1 MYTATIELYKSKINN
16 MSNYINQAKS
26 AVGDFCVD
34 LSALKSKVLGINS
47 SVCDSVVTSI
57 STSSQTQE
65 QQIAGLE
72 ATQREVDEFINL
84 TVNRD
89 NSASSEISRSKKDFY
104 KQYSYLKPDCEKTDW
119 EKFCE
124 GLKKVGQWCKDHWKE
139 IVLVIEIVAAVV
151 CLCVPGLQ
159 GIGTGILIGALKGAL
174 TGGLIGGI
182 TSMLTGGSFLEG
194 FAQGA
199 LDGAIMGGALGGV
212 GGIAGKFIT
221 CGSKLGNAIQTTSKI
236 SGAISNSM
244 DGFDMVS
251 LGLGMVD
258 PNNPITELN
267 NKMHQSDVYNNFQMG
282 VSLLSAFSGAAA
294 DNMACFIAGTLVL
307 TTAGLLAIEKLNPG
321 DKVISTDPDT
331 LETSEK
337 TVLETYIRKVDRL
350 VHLVIN
356 GEEIVTTDNHPFYV
370 QDRGFIEAGRL
381 LVDDKLVSV
390 NGDDLFVEYVKTEEL
405 DTLIDVHNF
414 QVEDFHT
421 YFVGNLL
428 AWVHNKTCPPH
439 MNEDGTLKPNQEY
452 KAGENGYTYK
462 TDANGNISSAHA
474 DELKFKTHD
483 GRLNHNSNT
492 AGKLPGDDAGHLFAD
507 QFGGSPELD
516 NLVSQKSGLNR
527 GIKGNP
533 KTYRNMEKQWST
545 ALKNGQKVTDIDINL
560 SYKNGSSRPSAFD
573 VSYKIDGKLFNRHFK
588 N

>member
-1 MYTATIELYKSKINN
+1 MATIELYKSKINN

-307 TTAGLLAIEKLNPG
+307 TTTGLLAIEKLNPG

-527 GIKGNP
+527 GIKGNS

-560 SYKNGSSRPSAFD
+560 SYKNGSSRSSAFD

>member
-1 MYTATIELYKSKINN
+1 MATIELYKSKINN

-307 TTAGLLAIEKLNPG
+307 TTTGLLAIEKLNPG

-428 AWVHNKTCPPH
+428 VWVHNKTCPPH

>member
-1 MYTATIELYKSKINN
+1 MATIELYKSKINN

-72 ATQREVDEFINL
+72 ATQREVDEFITL

-89 NSASSEISRSKKDFY
+89 NSASSEISRAKKDFY

-139 IVLVIEIVAAVV
+139 IVLVIEIVVAVV

-159 GIGTGILIGALKGAL
+159 GIGTGILIGAIKGAL

-221 CGSKLGNAIQTTSKI
+221 CGSKLGNAIQTTAKI
-236 SGAISNSM
+236 SGAMSKTM

-251 LGLGMVD
+251 LGLGMID

-267 NKMHQSDVYNNFQMG
+267 NKMHQSDVYNKFQMG
-282 VSLLSAFSGAAA
+282 VSLVSAFSGAASE
-294 DNMACFIAGTLVL
+294 NMACFVAGTLIL
-307 TTAGLLAIEKLNPG
+307 TTAGLLAIDKIKAG

-356 GEEIVTTDNHPFYV
+356 GEEVITTDNHPFFV
-370 QDRGFIEAGRL
+370 QGRGFIEAGSL
-381 LVDDKLVSV
+381 LVGDKLVSV
-390 NGDDLFVEYVKTEEL
+390 NGDDLFVEKHQIEEF
-405 DTLIDVHNF
+405 DDPVDVYNF
-414 QVEDFHT
+414 QVEDTHT
-421 YFVGNLL
+421 YFIGSFGV
-428 AWVHNKTCPPH
+428 WVHNAECVVHP
-439 MNEDGTLKPNQEY
+439 DGEIEITDWEGYPEGAPKP
-452 KAGENGYTYK
+452 
-462 TDANGNISSAHA
+462 
-474 DELKFKTHD
+474 
-483 GRLNHNSNT
+483 
-492 AGKLPGDDAGHLFAD
+492 
-507 QFGGSPELD
+507 
-516 NLVSQKSGLNR
+516 
-527 GIKGNP
+527 
-533 KTYRNMEKQWST
+533 
-545 ALKNGQKVTDIDINL
+545 
-560 SYKNGSSRPSAFD
+560 
-573 VSYKIDGKLFNRHFK
+573 DGKLKLLEGDDYDAARKQADAANRKYHRQHPECRGKDIHEIHPVKFSGSPTDVNNK
-588 N
+588 IPLSRSEHTPYTNFWEDIKHQALKQR

>member
-1 MYTATIELYKSKINN
+1 MATIELYKSKINN

-72 ATQREVDEFINL
+72 ATQREVDEFIKL

-89 NSASSEISRSKKDFY
+89 NSASSEISRAKKDFY

-124 GLKKVGQWCKDHWKE
+124 GLKKVGQWCKEHWKE
-139 IVLVIEIVAAVV
+139 IVLVIEIVVAVV

-221 CGSKLGNAIQTTSKI
+221 CGSKLGNAIQTTAKI
-236 SGAISNSM
+236 SGAMSKTM

-251 LGLGMVD
+251 LGLGMID

-267 NKMHQSDVYNNFQMG
+267 NKMHQSDVYNKFQMG
-282 VSLLSAFSGAAA
+282 VSMVSAFSGAASE
-294 DNMACFIAGTLVL
+294 NMACFVAGTLVL
-307 TTAGLLAIEKLNPG
+307 TVTGMLAIEKLKAG

-331 LETSEK
+331 LETREK
-337 TVLETYIRKVDRL
+337 TVLETYTRKIDRL

-370 QDRGFIEAGRL
+370 QGRGFIEAGRL
-381 LVDDKLVSV
+381 LVGDKLVSV
-390 NGDDLFVEYVKTEEL
+390 NGDDLSIEKYKL
-405 DTLIDVHNF
+405 DKLNTPAKVFNF
-414 QVEDFHT
+414 QVEDTHT
-421 YFVGNLL
+421 YFVGLCGV
-428 AWVHNKTCPPH
+428 WVHNAECTKQQVMDENRQSGRQAQEERHNELLKTHPETQQEITIRPYDDSGNLVDYNVRVDEINNDFF
-439 MNEDGTLKPNQEY
+439 NEVKASETAPYTKNQQKGYELLQRNGGEIRGAGKPGFEGGTKLGPTP
-452 KAGENGYTYK
+452 GYTTRSGK
-462 TDANGNISSAHA
+462 TVPLSQDMAIHG
-474 DELKFKTHD
+474 
-483 GRLNHNSNT
+483 G
-492 AGKLPGDDAGHLFAD
+492 GK
-507 QFGGSPELD
+507 
-516 NLVSQKSGLNR
+516 
-527 GIKGNP
+527 
-533 KTYRNMEKQWST
+533 
-545 ALKNGQKVTDIDINL
+545 
-560 SYKNGSSRPSAFD
+560 
-573 VSYKIDGKLFNRHFK
+573 
-588 N
+588 

>member
-1 MYTATIELYKSKINN
+1 
-16 MSNYINQAKS
+16 
-26 AVGDFCVD
+26 
-34 LSALKSKVLGINS
+34 
-47 SVCDSVVTSI
+47 
-57 STSSQTQE
+57 
-65 QQIAGLE
+65 
-72 ATQREVDEFINL
+72 
-84 TVNRD
+84 
-89 NSASSEISRSKKDFY
+89 
-104 KQYSYLKPDCEKTDW
+104 
-119 EKFCE
+119 
-124 GLKKVGQWCKDHWKE
+124 
-139 IVLVIEIVAAVV
+139 
-151 CLCVPGLQ
+151 
-159 GIGTGILIGALKGAL
+159 
-174 TGGLIGGI
+174 
-182 TSMLTGGSFLEG
+182 
-194 FAQGA
+194 
-199 LDGAIMGGALGGV
+199 
-212 GGIAGKFIT
+212 
-221 CGSKLGNAIQTTSKI
+221 
-236 SGAISNSM
+236 M

-307 TTAGLLAIEKLNPG
+307 TTTGLLAIEKLNPG

-428 AWVHNKTCPPH
+428 AWVHNKC
-439 MNEDGTLKPNQEY
+439 
-452 KAGENGYTYK
+452 
-462 TDANGNISSAHA
+462 I
-474 DELKFKTHD
+474 
-483 GRLNHNSNT
+483 
-492 AGKLPGDDAGHLFAD
+492 
-507 QFGGSPELD
+507 
-516 NLVSQKSGLNR
+516 
-527 GIKGNP
+527 
-533 KTYRNMEKQWST
+533 
-545 ALKNGQKVTDIDINL
+545 
-560 SYKNGSSRPSAFD
+560 
-573 VSYKIDGKLFNRHFK
+573 KLFGFDIFNE
-588 N
+588 

>member
-1 MYTATIELYKSKINN
+1 MATIELYKSKINN

-307 TTAGLLAIEKLNPG
+307 TTTGLLAIEKLNPG

-462 TDANGNISSAHA
+462 TDGNGNISSAHA

>member
-1 MYTATIELYKSKINN
+1 MATIELYKSKINN
-16 MSNYINQAKS
+16 MSNYIDQAKS

-34 LSALKSKVLGINS
+34 LSALKSKILGINS

-72 ATQREVDEFINL
+72 ATKKEVDAFIDL
-84 TVNRD
+84 TIKRD
-89 NSASSEISRSKKDFY
+89 NSASAEISRAKKDFY

-139 IVLVIEIVAAVV
+139 IVLVIEIVVAVV
-151 CLCVPGLQ
+151 CICVPGLQ

-221 CGSKLGNAIQTTSKI
+221 CGSKLGNAIQTTAKI
-236 SGAISNSM
+236 SGAMSKGM

-251 LGLGMVD
+251 LGLGMID

-267 NKMHQSDVYNNFQMG
+267 NKMHQSDVYNKFQMG
-282 VSLLSAFSGAAA
+282 VSMVSSFSGAASQ
-294 DNMACFIAGTLVL
+294 NMACFVAGTLVL
-307 TTAGLLAIEKLNPG
+307 TTAGLLAIDKIKAG

-337 TVLETYIRKVDRL
+337 AVLETYVRKVERL
-350 VHLVIN
+350 VHLTIN
-356 GEEIVTTDNHPFYV
+356 GEKIVTTDNHPFFV
-370 QDRGFIEAGRL
+370 QGRGFIQAERL
-381 LVDDKLVSV
+381 LVGDKLVSV
-390 NGDDLFVEYVKTEEL
+390 NGDDLFIEKYHIEKCE
-405 DTLIDVHNF
+405 ISADVYNF
-414 QVEDFHT
+414 QVEDTHT
-421 YFVGNLL
+421 YFVGKLCV
-428 AWVHNKTCPPH
+428 WVHNECTPEQLRQ
-439 MNEDGTLKPNQEY
+439 NYADGEKAELAQYDLEIKEHPNTKRQVTIRAY
-452 KAGENGYTYK
+452 DENGNLSTKRTRVDLFNDKGIIEVKASKTAPLTNNQKELYPQIAKYGGKVVGKKYGTYDIEPQDIYL
-462 TDANGNISSAHA
+462 TREGVTS
-474 DELKFKTHD
+474 LLFK
-483 GRLNHNSNT
+483 
-492 AGKLPGDDAGHLFAD
+492 K
-507 QFGGSPELD
+507 GGS
-516 NLVSQKSGLNR
+516 
-527 GIKGNP
+527 
-533 KTYRNMEKQWST
+533 
-545 ALKNGQKVTDIDINL
+545 
-560 SYKNGSSRPSAFD
+560 
-573 VSYKIDGKLFNRHFK
+573 
-588 N
+588 

>member
-1 MYTATIELYKSKINN
+1 MATIELYKSKINN

-307 TTAGLLAIEKLNPG
+307 TTTGLLAIEKLNPG

-462 TDANGNISSAHA
+462 TAANGNISSAHA